1 MKKSGPVSKSIIY
14 VKVLLPTLM
23 TIGLFIVALFWVVI
37 PQFEN
42 IILDRKREMLRELT
56 YSAESMVN
64 NWYRLEANGELNR
77 STAQESAV
85 EQIKTLRYGDELK
98 DYFWVTDLHP
108 TMLTHPYR
116 PDLNGKDLN
125 EVYDSRNK
133 KLFVEMVNVVNEKG
147 EGFVDYMWQWK
158 DDSTRIVPK
167 LSYVKKFEPWGWVI
181 GTGIYIEDVKEEIAQ
196 IEKNIIT
203 ISILITVLSSLFL
216 FYTAFQNYHSE
227 RKRRIA
233 EAELSESRERYR
245 MLVETSGEGL
255 IMILENQQVFFN
267 KAVYNLLG
275 YEDGDIELELSKI
288 FSTLPESRTFDF
300 KNLRGKNDSDATEQ
314 LETVLLKKNGEKI
327 DAFLVISPIK
337 FLNNSG
343 VVISVK
349 DISRSKEIEEALDY
363 TKEKYL
369 ALTSQLTIGVF
380 RASPDS
386 KAQFTEVNPA
396 LKNILGVKSDEEM
409 LEGSLFDYFAD
420 NSLSASIMDDLL
432 SHGFIKNK
440 AVQLKNSN
448 GAIITISL
456 SAVTVKD
463 VHGRM
468 ISIDGIIEDI
478 SEQRRT
484 DMYKEKLIFDLQT
497 SVLTLSQPVAGFVK
511 ELHTCSHSA
520 PISEAIKIM
529 TSNNCNA
536 ILVLGSNNEEIGFVT
551 DRDLR
556 ERVIAPSVALD
567 EPVYKIMSSPIYT
580 ISPTS
585 TIYEALV
592 MFRKKSIRRL
602 VVKRPD
608 NSIAGILTIDDIFDA
623 SYTNFLFFIQNIENA
638 ETVTQISQY
647 RHQLL
652 ILVRSLIEYN
662 TNIQSITNFITLIAD
677 AITKRIIEL
686 AIKETGKPP
695 ANFSFITMGSEGRE
709 EQTLATDQ
717 DNAIIYEDVPPEKDE
732 EARKYFN
739 RLGEIICDNLAA
751 AGYRHCKGN
760 IMAKNKKWCQPYSV
774 WKRYFTEWVTSSN
787 PQDLLDIKIFFDF
800 RNVYGDELLS
810 TQLQKH
816 IHHVTASFNTFFIY
830 MGDSVL
836 NINIPDNMQ
845 KLKAPIDVKLLL
857 LPVVDFAR
865 LYAIKQKLNETNT
878 YRRIEAI
885 KEKGVLS
892 NAVYKSVSYCYNFLM
907 RLRLK
912 HQLDCY
918 YGNVEIDN
926 VVNPSG
932 FTDVEKQLFKGYFDV
947 LENLMNKLT
956 MDFKES
962 KSL

>member
-1 MKKSGPVSKSIIY
+1 MKKTDTVSKSITY
-14 VKVLLPTLM
+14 VKVLFPTLM

-56 YSAESMVN
+56 YSAESMIY
-64 NWYRLEANGELNR
+64 NWYRLEMNGELNR
-77 STAQESAV
+77 SQAQEAAI

-116 PDLNGKDLN
+116 PDLNGKDLT

-203 ISILITVLSSLFL
+203 ISILITALSSLFL
-216 FYTAFQNYHSE
+216 FYIAFQNYHSE

-245 MLVETSGEGL
+245 MLVEASGEGL

-275 YEDGDIELELSKI
+275 YDESDNELELSKI
-288 FSTLPESRTFDF
+288 FSSFPDSKTFNF
-300 KNLRGKNDSDATEQ
+300 KNLQRKNDSDAAEQ
-314 LETVLLKKNGEKI
+314 LEAELLKKNGEKI

-380 RASPDS
+380 RASPDNN
-386 KAQFTEVNPA
+386 ARFTEINPA
-396 LKNILGVKSDEEM
+396 LKNILGVKSDEEI
-409 LEGSLFDYFAD
+409 LSGSIFDYFAD
-420 NSLSASIMDDLL
+420 KSISDSIMNSLSD
-432 SHGFIKNK
+432 HGFIKNK
-440 AVQLKNSN
+440 AVQLKKSS
-448 GAIITISL
+448 GAVITVSL
-456 SAVTVKD
+456 SAVMVKE
-463 VHGRM
+463 VHGRP

-484 DMYKEKLIFDLQT
+484 DMDKEKLIFDLQT
-497 SVLTLSQPVAGFVK
+497 SVLTLSQQVAGFVK
-511 ELHTCSHSA
+511 ELYTCSHNA

-529 TSNNCNA
+529 TSYNCNA
-536 ILVLGSNNEEIGFVT
+536 ILVLGSNGEEIGFVT

-556 ERVIAPSVALD
+556 ERVIAPSVPLD
-567 EPVYKIMSSPIYT
+567 EPVYKVMSSPIYT
-580 ISPTS
+580 VSPTS

-592 MFRKKSIRRL
+592 KFRKKSIRRL
-602 VVKRPD
+602 VVKRAD
-608 NSIAGILTIDDIFDA
+608 NSVAGILTIDDIFDA

-638 ETVTQISQY
+638 ETVNKISQY
-647 RHQLL
+647 RDQLL
-652 ILVRSLIEYN
+652 ILIRSLIEYN

-686 AIKETGKPP
+686 AIQETGMPP
-695 ANFSFITMGSEGRE
+695 AKFTFITMGSEGRE

-717 DNAIIYEDVPPEKDE
+717 DNAIIYEDVPPEK
-732 EARKYFN
+732 EAEVQKYFN
-739 RLGEIICDNLAA
+739 RLGEIISDNLAA
-751 AGYRHCKGN
+751 AGYRYCKGN
-760 IMAKNKKWCQPYSV
+760 IMAKNNKWCQPYSA
-774 WKRYFTEWVTSSN
+774 WKRYFTDWVTSSS
-787 PQDLLDIKIFFDF
+787 PQDLLDIKIFFDI
-800 RNVYGDELLS
+800 RSVYGDEELS
-810 TQLQKH
+810 AQLQKH

-830 MGDSVL
+830 MSESVL

-845 KLKAPIDVKLLL
+845 KLKAPVDVKLLL

-865 LYAIKQKLNETNT
+865 LYTIKQKLNETNT
-878 YRRIEAI
+878 YRRLEAI
-885 KEKGVLS
+885 NDKGVIS
-892 NAVYKSVSYCYNFLM
+892 NAVYKSISYCYNFLM

-912 HQLDCY
+912 HQIDCY
-918 YGNVEIDN
+918 DNDVEIDN
-926 VVNPSG
+926 IINPAG
-932 FTDVEKQLFKGYFDV
+932 LTDVDKQLLKSYFDV
-947 LENLMNKLT
+947 LENLMNKIR
-956 MDFKES
+956 MDFKGS
-962 KSL
+962 KVL

>member
-1 MKKSGPVSKSIIY
+1 MKKQTTVSKSITY
-14 VKVLLPTLM
+14 VKVLFPTLM

-56 YSAESMVN
+56 YSAESMIY
-64 NWYRLEANGELNR
+64 NWHRLEMNGELSR
-77 STAQESAV
+77 TEAQESAV
-85 EQIKTLRYGDELK
+85 DQIKTLRYGEELK

-116 PDLNGKDLN
+116 PDLNGKDLT
-125 EVYDSRNK
+125 EVYDSQNK

-167 LSYVKKFEPWGWVI
+167 LSYVKKFEPWRWVI

-196 IEKNIIT
+196 IQKNIIT
-203 ISILITVLSSLFL
+203 ISILITILSSLFL

-245 MLVETSGEGL
+245 MLVEASGEGL

-275 YEDGDIELELSKI
+275 YEDSGNELELSKI
-288 FSTLPESRTFDF
+288 FSSFPDSKTFDF
-300 KNLRGKNDSDATEQ
+300 KNLRRKNDSDATEQ
-314 LETVLLKKNGEKI
+314 LEAELLKKNGKKI

-337 FLNNSG
+337 FLNNNG

-380 RASPDS
+380 RASPDNNTR
-386 KAQFTEVNPA
+386 FTEINPA
-396 LKNILGVKSDEEM
+396 IKNILGVKSDEEI
-409 LEGSLFDYFAD
+409 LSGSIFDYFAD
-420 NSLSASIMDDLL
+420 KSLSDSIIDNL
-432 SHGFIKNK
+432 SDHGFIKNK
-440 AVQLKNSN
+440 AVQLKKSS
-448 GAIITISL
+448 GTIITVSL
-456 SAVTVKD
+456 SAVMVKD
-463 VHGRM
+463 VHGKL

-478 SEQRRT
+478 SEQRKT
-484 DMYKEKLIFDLQT
+484 DMDKEKLIFDLQT
-497 SVLTLSQPVAGFVK
+497 SVLTLSQRIAGFVK
-511 ELHTCSHSA
+511 ELHTCSHNA

-536 ILVLGSNNEEIGFVT
+536 ILVLESNGEEIGFIT

-556 ERVIAPSVALD
+556 ERVIAPSVAFD
-567 EPVYKIMSSPIYT
+567 EPVYKVMSSPIYT

-592 MFRKKSIRRL
+592 KFRKKSIRRL
-602 VVKRPD
+602 VVKGAD
-608 NSIAGILTIDDIFDA
+608 DSIAGILTIDDIFDA

-638 ETVTQISQY
+638 ETVIKISQY
-647 RHQLL
+647 RDQLL
-652 ILVRSLIEYN
+652 ILIRSLIEYN

-686 AIKETGKPP
+686 AISETGAPP
-695 ANFSFITMGSEGRE
+695 AKFAFITMGSEGRE

-717 DNAIIYEDVPPEKDE
+717 DNAIIYEDVPPEKE
-732 EARKYFN
+732 EEVKQYFS
-739 RLGEIICDNLAA
+739 RLAELICDNLAI
-751 AGYRHCKGN
+751 AGYRYCKGN
-760 IMAKNKKWCQPYSV
+760 IMARNNKWCQPFST

-800 RNVYGDELLS
+800 RSVYGDEDLAD
-810 TQLQKH
+810 QLQNH

-830 MGDSVL
+830 MSESVL
-836 NINIPDNMQ
+836 NINIPDSMQ
-845 KLKAPIDVKLLL
+845 KLKAPVDIKLLL

-865 LYAIKQKLNETNT
+865 LFTIKQKLNETNT
-878 YRRIEAI
+878 YRRLEAI
-885 KEKGVLS
+885 NDKGVLS
-892 NAVYKSVSYCYNFLM
+892 NAVYKSVSFCYNFLM

-912 HQLDCY
+912 HQIDCY
-918 YGNVEIDN
+918 DNNIEIDN
-926 VVNPSG
+926 IVNPAG
-932 FTDVEKQLFKGYFDV
+932 LTDVDKQILKSYFDV
-947 LENLMNKLT
+947 LTDLRNKIN
-956 MDFKES
+956 MDFKGV
-962 KSL
+962 KV

>member
-1 MKKSGPVSKSIIY
+1 MKKPNPVSKSITY
-14 VKVLLPTLM
+14 VKVLFPTLM

-37 PQFEN
+37 PQIEN

-56 YSAESMVN
+56 YSAESMIN
-64 NWYRLEANGELNR
+64 NWYRLEMNGELNR
-77 STAQESAV
+77 SKAQDFAV
-85 EQIKTLRYGDELK
+85 DQIKTLRYGEEMK

-116 PDLNGKDLN
+116 PDLNGKDLT

-133 KLFVEMVNVVNEKG
+133 KLFVEMVKVVNEKG

-196 IEKNIIT
+196 IENNIIT
-203 ISILITVLSSLFL
+203 ISILITILSSLFL
-216 FYTAFQNYHSE
+216 VYTAFQNYHSE

-245 MLVETSGEGL
+245 MLVEASGEGL

-275 YEDGDIELELSKI
+275 YEDSDNELELSKI
-288 FSTLPESRTFDF
+288 FSSLPDSKTFDF
-300 KNLRGKNDSDATEQ
+300 KILRRKNNSDATEQ
-314 LETVLLKKNGEKI
+314 LEAELLKKNGEKI
-327 DAFLVISPIK
+327 DAFLIISPIK

-380 RASPDS
+380 RASPDRN
-386 KAQFTEVNPA
+386 ARFTEINPA
-396 LKNILGVKSDEEM
+396 LKNLLGIKNDEEILG
-409 LEGSLFDYFAD
+409 GSIFDYFAD
-420 NSLSASIMDDLL
+420 KSLPDSVVDSLID
-432 SHGFIKNK
+432 HGFIKNK
-440 AVQLKNSN
+440 AVQLEKSS
-448 GAIITISL
+448 GMIITVSL
-456 SAVTVKD
+456 SAVMVKD
-463 VHGRM
+463 VHGRL
-468 ISIDGIIEDI
+468 ISIDGVIEDI

-484 DMYKEKLIFDLQT
+484 DMDKEKLIFDLQT
-497 SVLTLSQPVAGFVK
+497 SVLTLSQRVAGFVK
-511 ELHTCSHSA
+511 ELNACSHNA

-536 ILVLGSNNEEIGFVT
+536 ILVLGSNNEEIGFIT

-556 ERVIAPSVALD
+556 ERVIAPSVAFD
-567 EPVYKIMSSPIYT
+567 EPVYKVMSSPIYT
-580 ISPTS
+580 ISPSS

-592 MFRKKSIRRL
+592 KFRKKRIRRL

-638 ETVTQISQY
+638 ETVNKISQY
-647 RHQLL
+647 RDQLL

-677 AITKRIIEL
+677 AITKRLIEL
-686 AIKETGKPP
+686 AINETGTPP
-695 ANFSFITMGSEGRE
+695 AKFAFITMGSEGRE

-717 DNAIIYEDVPPEKDE
+717 DNAIIYEDVPPEKE
-732 EARKYFN
+732 EEVKKYFT
-739 RLGEIICDNLAA
+739 RLGEIVCDNLAA
-751 AGYRHCKGN
+751 VGYRYCKGN
-760 IMAKNKKWCQPYSV
+760 IMAKNKKWCQSYST
-774 WKRYFTEWVTSSN
+774 WKRYFTDWITTSS
-787 PQDLLDIKIFFDF
+787 PQDLLDVKIFFDF
-800 RNVYGDELLS
+800 RSVYGDEELS
-810 TQLQKH
+810 AQLQDH
-816 IHHVTASFNTFFIY
+816 IHHVTASFNSFFIY
-830 MGDSVL
+830 MSESVL

-845 KLKAPIDVKLLL
+845 KLKAPVDIKLLL

-865 LYAIKQKLNETNT
+865 LYTIKQKLNETNSS
-878 YRRIEAI
+878 RRLEAI
-885 KEKGVLS
+885 NDKGVLS
-892 NAVYKSVSYCYNFLM
+892 NAIYKSVSYCYNFLM

-912 HQLDCY
+912 HQIDCY
-918 YGNVEIDN
+918 DNNVEIDN
-926 VVNPSG
+926 TINPAG
-932 FTDVEKQLFKGYFDV
+932 LTDVDKQLLKSYLEV
-947 LENLMNKLT
+947 LADLRNKIN
-956 MDFKES
+956 MDFKGA
-962 KSL
+962 KVL

>member
-1 MKKSGPVSKSIIY
+1 MKKQNPVSKGITY
-14 VKVLLPTLM
+14 VKVLFPTLM

-37 PQFEN
+37 PQIEK

-56 YSAESMVN
+56 YSAESMIN
-64 NWYRLEANGELNR
+64 NWYRLEMSGKLNR
-77 STAQESAV
+77 SQAQESAV
-85 EQIKTLRYGDELK
+85 DQIKTLRYGDELK
-98 DYFWVTDLHP
+98 DYFWLTDLHP

-116 PDLNGKDLN
+116 PDLNGKDLT

-203 ISILITVLSSLFL
+203 ISILITVLSSLFI
-216 FYTAFQNYHSE
+216 FYTAFQNYQSE

-245 MLVETSGEGL
+245 MLVEASGEGL

-267 KAVYNLLG
+267 KAAYNLLG
-275 YEDGDIELELSKI
+275 YEDGDNELDLSKI
-288 FSTLPESRTFDF
+288 FSRFPDSKNFDF
-300 KNLRGKNDSDATEQ
+300 KNLRRQNDSDATEQ
-314 LETVLLKKNGEKI
+314 LEAELLKKNGEKI
-327 DAFLVISPIK
+327 DTFLVISPIK
-337 FLNNSG
+337 FLNSSG

-386 KAQFTEVNPA
+386 NARFTEINPA
-396 LKNILGVKSDEEM
+396 LKNILGIKNNEE
-409 LEGSLFDYFAD
+409 LIGGSIFDYFTDRALPD
-420 NSLSASIMDDLL
+420 LIIDSLINQ
-432 SHGFIKNK
+432 GFIKNK
-440 AVQLKNSN
+440 AVQLKKSS
-448 GAIITISL
+448 GIIITVSL
-456 SAVTVKD
+456 SAVMVKD
-463 VHGRM
+463 VQGRL

-484 DMYKEKLIFDLQT
+484 DMDKEKLIFDLQT
-497 SVLTLSQPVAGFVK
+497 SVLTLSQRIADFVK
-511 ELHTCSHSA
+511 ELHSCSHNA

-536 ILVLGSNNEEIGFVT
+536 ILVLGSNGEEIGFVT

-556 ERVIAPSVALD
+556 ERVIFPSVDLG
-567 EPVYKIMSSPIYT
+567 EPVYKVMSSPIYS
-580 ISPTS
+580 ISPAS

-592 MFRKKSIRRL
+592 KFRKKNIRRL

-608 NSIAGILTIDDIFDA
+608 NSIAGILTIDDIFNA

-638 ETVTQISQY
+638 ESANKISLY
-647 RHQLL
+647 RDQLL

-686 AIKETGKPP
+686 AIKEAGMPP
-695 ANFSFITMGSEGRE
+695 AKFTFIAMGSEGRE

-717 DNAIIYEDVPPEKDE
+717 DNAIIYEDIPPEKE
-732 EARKYFN
+732 EGVRQYFN
-739 RLGEIICDNLAA
+739 RLGELICDNLAA
-751 AGYRHCKGN
+751 AGYRYCKGN
-760 IMAKNKKWCQPYSV
+760 IMAKNNKWCQPYSA

-787 PQDLLDIKIFFDF
+787 PKDLLDIKIFFDF
-800 RNVYGDELLS
+800 RNVYGDEELS
-810 TQLQKH
+810 SQLQNH

-830 MGDSVL
+830 MSESVL

-845 KLKAPIDVKLLL
+845 KLKAPVDAKLLL

-865 LYAIKQKLNETNT
+865 LYSIKQKLNETNT
-878 YRRIEAI
+878 YRRLEALN
-885 KEKGVLS
+885 EKGILS
-892 NAVYKSVSYCYNFLM
+892 GAVYKSISYCYNFLM

-912 HQLDCY
+912 HQVDCY
-918 YGNVEIDN
+918 DINVEIDN
-926 VVNPSG
+926 IINPADL
-932 FTDVEKQLFKGYFDV
+932 TQVDKQLLKSYLDV
-947 LENLMNKLT
+947 LEDFTNKIN
-956 MDFKES
+956 MDFKGS

>member
-1 MKKSGPVSKSIIY
+1 MKKQNPVSKSITYI
-14 VKVLLPTLM
+14 KVLFPTLM

-56 YSAESMVN
+56 YSAESMIN
-64 NWYRLEANGELNR
+64 NWYRLEINGELSRNK
-77 STAQESAV
+77 AQESAV
-85 EQIKTLRYGDELK
+85 DQIKTLRYGDELK
-98 DYFWVTDLHP
+98 DYFWLTDLHP

-116 PDLNGKDLN
+116 PDLNGKDLT
-125 EVYDSRNK
+125 EVYDSQNK

-216 FYTAFQNYHSE
+216 FYIAFQNYHSE

-267 KAVYNLLG
+267 KAVYALLG
-275 YEDGDIELELSKI
+275 YDETDNELELSKI
-288 FSTLPESRTFDF
+288 FSSFPDSKTFDF
-300 KNLRGKNDSDATEQ
+300 KNLRRKNDSDAAEQ
-314 LETVLLKKNGEKI
+314 LEAELLKKNGKKI
-327 DAFLVISPIK
+327 DTFLVISPIK

-386 KAQFTEVNPA
+386 NARFKEINPA
-396 LKNILGVKSDEEM
+396 LKNILGVKNDEE
-409 LEGSLFDYFAD
+409 LLSGSIFDYFAD
-420 NSLSASIMDDLL
+420 NSLSDSIMNSL
-432 SHGFIKNK
+432 SNHGFIKNK
-440 AVQLKNSN
+440 AVQLKKNN
-448 GAIITISL
+448 GMIITVSL
-456 SAVTVKD
+456 SAVMVKD
-463 VHGRM
+463 MHGRL

-484 DMYKEKLIFDLQT
+484 DLDKEKLIFDLQT
-497 SVLTLSQPVAGFVK
+497 SVLTLSQRVAGFVK
-511 ELHTCSHSA
+511 ELQTCSHNA

-536 ILVLGSNNEEIGFVT
+536 ILVLGSDGEEIGFIT

-556 ERVIAPSVALD
+556 ERVIAPSVALN
-567 EPVYKIMSSPIYT
+567 EPVYKVMSSPIYT
-580 ISPTS
+580 ISPAS

-592 MFRKKSIRRL
+592 KFRKKKIRRL
-602 VVKRPD
+602 VVKRAD
-608 NSIAGILTIDDIFDA
+608 DSIAGILTIDDIFDA

-638 ETVTQISQY
+638 ETVSRISQY
-647 RHQLL
+647 RDQLL
-652 ILVRSLIEYN
+652 ILIRSLIEYN

-686 AIKETGKPP
+686 AIKEKGTPP
-695 ANFSFITMGSEGRE
+695 AKFAFITMGSEGRE

-717 DNAIIYEDVPPEKDE
+717 DNAIIYEDVPPEKE
-732 EARKYFN
+732 EEVRHYFN

-751 AGYRHCKGN
+751 AGYRYCKGN
-760 IMAKNKKWCQPYSV
+760 IMAKNNKWCQPYSA
-774 WKRYFTEWVTSSN
+774 WKRYFTEWVTSSS

-800 RNVYGDELLS
+800 RNVYGDEELS
-810 TQLQKH
+810 FQLQNH

-830 MGDSVL
+830 MSESVL

-845 KLKAPIDVKLLL
+845 KLKAYVDIKLLL
-857 LPVVDFAR
+857 LPIVDFAR
-865 LYAIKQKLNETNT
+865 LYTIKQKLNETNT
-878 YRRIEAI
+878 YRRLEAI
-885 KEKGVLS
+885 NDKGVLS
-892 NAVYKSVSYCYNFLM
+892 NAVYKSLTYCYNFLM

-912 HQLDCY
+912 HQIDCY
-918 YGNVEIDN
+918 DNNVEIDN
-926 VVNPSG
+926 IINPADL
-932 FTDVEKQLFKGYFDV
+932 TDVDKQLLRSHFDV
-947 LENLMNKLT
+947 LENLMNKIR
-956 MDFKES
+956 MDFKGL

>member
-1 MKKSGPVSKSIIY
+1 MKKSEPVSKSITY
-14 VKVLLPTLM
+14 VKVLFPTLM

-56 YSAESMVN
+56 YSAESMIY
-64 NWYRLEANGELNR
+64 NWYRLEMNGNLSR

-85 EQIKTLRYGDELK
+85 DQIKTLRYGDELK

-125 EVYDSRNK
+125 EVYDSHNK

-203 ISILITVLSSLFL
+203 ISILITILSSLFL

-275 YEDGDIELELSKI
+275 YDDGDIELELSKI
-288 FSTLPESRTFDF
+288 FSSYPDSRTFDF

-314 LETVLLKKNGEKI
+314 LETVLLKRNGEKI
-327 DAFLVISPIK
+327 NAFLVISPIK

-369 ALTSQLTIGVF
+369 ALTNQLTIGVF

-396 LKNILGVKSDEEM
+396 LKNILGVKNDEEI
-409 LEGSLFDYFAD
+409 LEESLFDYFAD
-420 NSLSASIMDDLL
+420 NSLSASIMDDLIG
-432 SHGFIKNK
+432 HGFIKNK
-440 AVQLKNSN
+440 SVQLKSSN
-448 GAIITISL
+448 GTIITISL
-456 SAVTVKD
+456 SAVMVKD
-463 VHGRM
+463 VHGRLS
-468 ISIDGIIEDI
+468 SIDGIIEDI

-484 DMYKEKLIFDLQT
+484 DMDKEKLIFDLQT
-497 SVLTLSQPVAGFVK
+497 SVLILSQPVAGFVK
-511 ELHTCSHSA
+511 ELHTCSHNAS
-520 PISEAIKIM
+520 ISDAIKIM

-536 ILVLGSNNEEIGFVT
+536 ILVLGSNNEEIGFIT

-567 EPVYKIMSSPIYT
+567 EPVYKVMSSPIYT

-592 MFRKKSIRRL
+592 IFRKKSIRRL
-602 VVKRPD
+602 VVKHPD

-623 SYTNFLFFIQNIENA
+623 SYTNFLFFIKNIENA
-638 ETVTQISQY
+638 ETVSKISQY

-686 AIKETGKPP
+686 AINETGEPP
-695 ANFSFITMGSEGRE
+695 VNFSFITMGSEGRE

-717 DNAIIYEDVPPEKDE
+717 DNAIIYEDVPSEKE
-732 EARKYFN
+732 EEVRKYFN

-751 AGYRHCKGN
+751 VGYRYCKGN
-760 IMAKNKKWCQPYSV
+760 IMAKNKKWCQPYSA
-774 WKRYFTEWVTSSN
+774 WKRYFTEWVTSSK

-810 TQLQKH
+810 AQLQKH
-816 IHHVTASFNTFFIY
+816 IQHVTASFNTFFIY
-830 MGDSVL
+830 MSESVL

-845 KLKAPIDVKLLL
+845 KFKVPVDIKLLL

-865 LYAIKQKLNETNT
+865 LYAIHHKLDETNT
-878 YRRIEAI
+878 YRRLEAI
-885 KEKGVLS
+885 NDKGVLS
-892 NAVYKSVSYCYNFLM
+892 NAVYKNVSYCYNFLM

-912 HQLDCY
+912 HQIDCY

-932 FTDVEKQLFKGYFDV
+932 FTDVEKQLLKSYFDV
-947 LENLMNKLT
+947 LENLMNKLM
-956 MDFKES
+956 MDFRES

>member
-1 MKKSGPVSKSIIY
+1 MKKPNPVSKGITY
-14 VKVLLPTLM
+14 VKVLFPTLM

-56 YSAESMVN
+56 YSAESMIY
-64 NWYRLEANGELNR
+64 NWYRLEMSGELNR
-77 STAQESAV
+77 TEAQESAV
-85 EQIKTLRYGDELK
+85 DQIKTLRYGDELK
-98 DYFWVTDLHP
+98 DYFWLTDLHP

-116 PDLNGKDLN
+116 PDLNGKDLT
-125 EVYDSRNK
+125 EVYDSQNK

-245 MLVETSGEGL
+245 MLVEASGEGL

-275 YEDGDIELELSKI
+275 YDENDNELELSKI
-288 FSTLPESRTFDF
+288 FSSFPDSKTFDF
-300 KNLRGKNDSDATEQ
+300 KNLRRKNDSDATEQ
-314 LETVLLKKNGEKI
+314 LEAELLKKNGEKI

-337 FLNNSG
+337 FLNNTG
-343 VVISVK
+343 IVISVK

-386 KAQFTEVNPA
+386 NARFTEINPA
-396 LKNILGVKSDEEM
+396 LKNILGVKNDEEI
-409 LEGSLFDYFAD
+409 LRGFLFDYFAD
-420 NSLSASIMDDLL
+420 KSLSDSVMDSLTN
-432 SHGFIKNK
+432 HGFIKNK
-440 AVQLKNSN
+440 AIQLKKSS
-448 GAIITISL
+448 GTIITVSL
-456 SAVTVKD
+456 SAVMVKD
-463 VHGRM
+463 MHGKL

-484 DMYKEKLIFDLQT
+484 DLDKEKLIFDLQT
-497 SVLTLSQPVAGFVK
+497 SVLTLSQRVAGFVK
-511 ELHTCSHSA
+511 ELHTCSHNA

-529 TSNNCNA
+529 TSNNCNS
-536 ILVLGSNNEEIGFVT
+536 ILVLGSNDEEMGFIT

-556 ERVIAPSVALD
+556 ERVIAPSVAFD
-567 EPVYKIMSSPIYT
+567 EPVYKVMSSPIYT

-592 MFRKKSIRRL
+592 KFRKKKIRRL
-602 VVKRPD
+602 VVKRAD
-608 NSIAGILTIDDIFDA
+608 DSIAGILTIDDIFDA

-638 ETVTQISQY
+638 ETVIKISQY
-647 RHQLL
+647 RDQLL
-652 ILVRSLIEYN
+652 ILIRSLIEYN

-677 AITKRIIEL
+677 AITKRIIDL
-686 AIKETGKPP
+686 AIKETGTPP
-695 ANFSFITMGSEGRE
+695 AKFTFITMGSEGRE

-717 DNAIIYEDVPPEKDE
+717 DNAIIYEDVPPEKE
-732 EARKYFN
+732 EEVKQYFN
-739 RLGEIICDNLAA
+739 RLGEIICDNLSA
-751 AGYRHCKGN
+751 AGYRYCKGN
-760 IMAKNKKWCQPYSV
+760 IMAKNNKWCQPYSA

-800 RNVYGDELLS
+800 RNVYGDEELS
-810 TQLQKH
+810 AHLQKH

-830 MGDSVL
+830 MSESVL

-845 KLKAPIDVKLLL
+845 KLKAPVDIKLLL

-865 LYAIKQKLNETNT
+865 LYTIKQKLNETNT
-878 YRRIEAI
+878 YRRLEAI
-885 KEKGVLS
+885 NDKGVLS
-892 NAVYKSVSYCYNFLM
+892 NLVYKGVSYCYNFLM
-907 RLRLK
+907 SLRLK
-912 HQLDCY
+912 HQIDCY
-918 YGNVEIDN
+918 DNNIEIDN
-926 VVNPSG
+926 IINPAG
-932 FTDVEKQLFKGYFDV
+932 LTDVDKQLLKSYFDV
-947 LENLMNKLT
+947 LADLRNKINQ
-956 MDFKES
+956 DFKGG
-962 KSL
+962 KIL